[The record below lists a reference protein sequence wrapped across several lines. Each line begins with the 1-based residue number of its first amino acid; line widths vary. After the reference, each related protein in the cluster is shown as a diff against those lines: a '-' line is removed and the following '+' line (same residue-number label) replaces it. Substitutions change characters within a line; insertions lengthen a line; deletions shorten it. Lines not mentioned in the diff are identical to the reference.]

1 LRYPLRKE
9 YECSDSSRLLHAKDC
24 VRWQTSDIFIDD
36 LEQHDVEK
44 PDLHEKR
51 HGLVMK
57 KASSD
62 EYEWTLQDKHSDR
75 SPQSNPG

>member
-1 LRYPLRKE
+1 M
-9 YECSDSSRLLHAKDC
+9 DAKDY
-24 VRWQTSDIFIDD
+24 VSWQTSDMSIDEV
-36 LEQHDVEK
+36 EQHVVEM

-51 HGLVMK
+51 QCSVMQTAYMRL
-57 KASSD
+57 ASST